1 MKRIGKILLVMGCII
16 GIAVCCLGLAMKKQV
31 SRMYEQLDAAAV
43 IAPEYVADGTYEG
56 TAEPP
61 LVKVTVAATVENHTL
76 KDIQLLRHENGK
88 GAPAEAM
95 LPEMLSKNTSEV
107 DTVSGATMSSKA
119 IRAAV
124 RDALAKGVEKAEHSP
139 SKNNG
144 SNDMKSKLSN
154 FWSRLKADAAQD
166 NKAKAEM
173 AEQTIQ
179 NALTGIQETLNPD
192 NYLPAPEKETPLS
205 EDYVLAQYRGD
216 SREKHTGR
224 LFVLRK
230 EG

>member
-1 MKRIGKILLVMGCII
+1 MKKVGKILLAIGCII
-16 GIAVCCLGLAMKKQV
+16 GIAACSIGLAMKKQV
-31 SRMYEQLDAAAV
+31 RAMYKQLDAAAV
-43 IAPEYVADGTYEG
+43 IAPDHVADGTYEG
-56 TAEPP
+56 TAETP
-61 LVKVTVAATVENHTL
+61 LVKVTVAVTVENHTL
-76 KDIQLLRHENGK
+76 KDIKLLRHENGK

-124 RDALAKGVEKAEHSP
+124 REALAKGAQKAEYSE
-139 SKNNG
+139 NNG
-144 SNDMKSKLSN
+144 RNDMKSKLSN
-154 FWSRLKADAAQD
+154 FWNRLKTDVTQD
-166 NKAKAEM
+166 NRTKAAM

-179 NALTGIQETLNPD
+179 NTLTGIQETLNPD
-192 NYLPAPEKETPLS
+192 NYLPAPEKETPLT
-205 EDYVLAQYRGD
+205 ENYVLAQYRGD
-216 SREKHTGR
+216 SGEKHTGR

>member
-1 MKRIGKILLVMGCII
+1 MKKVGKILLVIGCIL
-16 GIAVCCLGLAMKKQV
+16 GIAVCGLGLVIKKQV

-43 IAPEYVADGTYEG
+43 IAPDHVADGTYEG
-56 TAEPP
+56 TAETL
-61 LVKVTVAATVENHTL
+61 LVKVTVAVTVENHTL

-107 DTVSGATMSSKA
+107 DTVSGVTMSSKA
-119 IRAAV
+119 IRAVV
-124 RDALAKGVEKAEHSP
+124 RDALAKGAQKAEYSE
-139 SKNNG
+139 NNG
-144 SNDMKSKLSN
+144 RNDMKSKLSN
-154 FWSRLKADAAQD
+154 LWNRLKADVTQD
-166 NKAKAEM
+166 NQTKAAM
-173 AEQTIQ
+173 AEQTVQ

-192 NYLPAPEKETPLS
+192 NYLPAPEKETPLT
-205 EDYVLAQYRGD
+205 ENYVLAQYRGD
-216 SREKHTGR
+216 SGEKHTGR

>member
-1 MKRIGKILLVMGCII
+1 MKKVGKILLVIGCIL
-16 GIAVCCLGLAMKKQV
+16 GIAVCGLGLVIKKQV

-43 IAPEYVADGTYEG
+43 IAPDHVADGTYEG
-56 TAEPP
+56 TAETP
-61 LVKVTVAATVENHTL
+61 LVKVTVAVTVENHTL

-119 IRAAV
+119 IRAVV
-124 RDALAKGVEKAEHSP
+124 RDALAKGAQKAEYSE
-139 SKNNG
+139 NNG
-144 SNDMKSKLSN
+144 RNDMKSKLSN
-154 FWSRLKADAAQD
+154 LWNRLKADVTQD
-166 NKAKAEM
+166 NQTKAAM
-173 AEQTIQ
+173 AEQTVQ

-192 NYLPAPEKETPLS
+192 NYLPAPEKETPLT
-205 EDYVLAQYRGD
+205 ENYVLAQYRGD
-216 SREKHTGR
+216 SGEKHTGR

>member
-1 MKRIGKILLVMGCII
+1 MKKVGKNLLVIGCVI

-43 IAPEYVADGTYEG
+43 IAPDHVADGTYEG
-56 TAEPP
+56 TAETP
-61 LVKVTVAATVENHTL
+61 LVKVTVAVTVENHTL

-124 RDALAKGVEKAEHSP
+124 RDALAKGAQKAEYSE
-139 SKNNG
+139 NNG
-144 SNDMKSKLSN
+144 RNDMKSKLSN
-154 FWSRLKADAAQD
+154 LWNRLKADVTQD
-166 NKAKAEM
+166 NKTKAAM
-173 AEQTIQ
+173 AEQTVQ

-192 NYLPAPEKETPLS
+192 NYLPAPEKETPLT
-205 EDYVLAQYRGD
+205 ENYVLAQYRGD
-216 SREKHTGR
+216 SGEKHTGR